1 MTQFQIKFGARIK
14 ELRKRKNYTQEQ
26 FAELLDIGAR
36 SLRKIESGEGFP
48 SPKSLE
54 KIVQVLEIS
63 HSELFKFEHLQSQEE
78 LRTQIINMIDTHPD
92 KIVDIYKVVKA
103 LIV

>member
-1 MTQFQIKFGARIK
+1 MTKFQTKFGARIK

-26 FAELLDIGAR
+26 FAELIDIGAR

-54 KIVQVLEIS
+54 KIAQVLEVS
-63 HSELFKFEHLQSQEE
+63 HSELFNFEHLQSQED
-78 LRTQIINMIDTHPD
+78 LRVLIIEMIDSNPD
-92 KIVDIYKVVKA
+92 KIADIYKVVKA
-103 LIV
+103 LVV